1 MILALAPPMAVLS
14 LGTTR
19 LMQATLQKQAS
30 ATLDYVTAQNT
41 VAINH
46 DLSNL
51 RALVE
56 QDSERIQQT
65 VSAALAEGAVGD
77 LIAQGR
83 YADAGAGLV
92 SALGPSGASMIT
104 ILDATGTTVA
114 RATDRGR
121 YGDRVLWEQ
130 HQHASRYVTNLR
142 PRVRAAEFTARPA
155 AGMVVLSASVLKAEK
170 VTPGA
175 AIAGLTKPGDRL
187 SDQAWILLQSG
198 LEHEERGLALASFLP
213 VPDRRGVVR
222 GVAIAAK
229 LMNRET
235 ELAQTYRRVTGR
247 WMAMCLGSVI
257 IGGNLPTDRK
267 HIIGEILPR
276 GFAAPVLRQGKRRFT
291 QRLTS
296 TGVELNAA
304 AAPLRDVSGVVV
316 GMLVAGSPLTE
327 LQRVVDRMQAE
338 AARLEA
344 RSLLALLVWLCV
356 GVAVALVLAALASR
370 GILRSIRQLQVGAR
384 RIGEGDFSY
393 RLQVRSGDELEQLAA
408 EFNQMAEHLEGVR
421 DQERLAIIGRTAST
435 IVHDIQN
442 TLTSIR
448 GYAPLLAEENLPP
461 DQRREFAAILVESV
475 QRIADMARDL
485 LEYARGEQAE
495 LELRS
500 MSVDEYLRQ
509 IRPQLERELRDSNI
523 RLALDLDCPAPARID
538 PARLS
543 RVIFNLAAN
552 ARDAMGGSG
561 VFTISSRC
569 ERGYAEIRCSDTGPG
584 VPPEME
590 GRLFQ
595 PFASYGK
602 PYGTGLG
609 LAICKQIVEAHGGVI
624 EVARPQA
631 ATAVAGRELAAHSEP
646 GKGATFIVR
655 LPLADANSGAPNSP

>member
-19 LMQATLQKQAS
+19 LMQTTLQQQANT
-30 ATLDYVTAQNT
+30 TLEYVTAQNT

-56 QDSERIQQT
+56 QHSERIQQT

-92 SALGPSGASMIT
+92 SALGPSHAGMIT
-104 ILDATGTTVA
+104 VLDTNGITVA
-114 RATDRGR
+114 RATDPGA
-121 YGDRVLWEQ
+121 YGDRTLWEQ
-130 HQHASRYVTNLR
+130 REHAQRYVTNLR
-142 PRVRAAEFTARPA
+142 RPVQAAAFTARPA

-170 VTPGA
+170 VTPAA

-187 SDQAWILLQSG
+187 SDQAWILLESG
-198 LEHEERGLALASFLP
+198 LQREERGLALASFLP

-222 GVAIAAK
+222 GVAIAAQ
-229 LMNRET
+229 LMNRDT
-235 ELAQTYRRVTGR
+235 ELAQTYFRVTGR
-247 WMAMCLGSVI
+247 WTAMCLDRVI
-257 IGGNLPTDRK
+257 IGGNLPTDRR
-267 HIIGEILPR
+267 HIIGQILPR
-276 GFAAPVLRQGKRRFT
+276 EFAAPVLHQGKRRFT
-291 QRLTS
+291 ERLAS

-304 AAPLRDVSGVVV
+304 AAPLRDVNGAVV

-356 GVAVALVLAALASR
+356 GIAVALGLAALASR
-370 GILRSIRQLQVGAR
+370 GILSSIRDLRVGAR

-393 RLQVRSGDELEQLAA
+393 RLQVHTGDELEQLAA

-421 DQERLAIIGRTAST
+421 DQERLAVIGRMAST

-448 GYAPLLAEENLPP
+448 GYAPLLAEEDLPP
-461 DQRREFAAILVESV
+461 EQRREFAAILVESV

-485 LEYARGEQAE
+485 LDYARGEQTE

-500 MSVDEYLRQ
+500 MSVDQYLHQ
-509 IRPQLERELRDSNI
+509 VRPQLERELRDSNI
-523 RLALDLDCPAPARID
+523 RLVLDLNCPAPVRID
-538 PARLS
+538 AARLN

-552 ARDAMGGSG
+552 ARDAMGDAG
-561 VFTISSRC
+561 VFTIASRC
-569 ERGYAEIRCSDTGPG
+569 ERGYVEIRCSDTGPG
-584 VPPEME
+584 VAPEME

-609 LAICKQIVEAHGGVI
+609 LAICKQIIEAHRGTI
-624 EVARPQA
+624 EAR
-631 ATAVAGRELAAHSEP
+631 SEP
-646 GKGATFIVR
+646 GAGATFVVR
-655 LPLADANSGAPNSP
+655 LPLAEPQEQPPGRS